1 MEALIYLA
9 IALFFYFIPSIVGRK
24 KKNRNAIIILNM
36 ALGWTFIGWIVA
48 LVWATT
54 KD

>member
-1 MEALIYLA
+1 MLWGLLILV
-9 IALFFYFIPSIVGRK
+9 LYFLPTVVAYHSK
-24 KKNRNAIIILNM
+24 KKNKQAICVTNVL
-36 ALGWTFIGWIVA
+36 LGWTLIGWIVA